1 VPNSGASGPSPGAR
15 APNHL
20 CTSHDY
26 DDRQEP
32 DTVKSQGQ
40 TALSDIDVVRLSRTD
55 WRVSHSGAPE
65 RVLGYVER
73 QRANRFEIVWMTDPM
88 RWGYT
93 TTFDDALMAF
103 GDASRFTGEILDER
117 ASESLALVPWW
128 ARSRPPRP
136 RKAVALPPRPRT
148 SLDR

>member
-1 VPNSGASGPSPGAR
+1 MPNSGASGPSLGAR

-26 DDRQEP
+26 DDRQE
-32 DTVKSQGQ
+32 THEVKSTGQ
-40 TALSDIDVVRLSRTD
+40 SALRDIDVVRLSRTD
-55 WRVSHSGAPE
+55 WRVSRSDEPE

-73 QRANRFEIVWMTDPM
+73 QGANRFEIVWMTDPM

-93 TTFDDALMAF
+93 ITFDDALMAF

-117 ASESLALVPWW
+117 ASEPLALGPWW

-136 RKAVALPPRPRT
+136 RTAVALPPRSRT